1 MTDLAEKSGKKNI
14 FQRGLR
20 ATWEFV
26 SDILLSTVGVVAV
39 VILIRFIIVS
49 PFQVNGGSML
59 DNLHDGDY
67 IIVDKLSYDF
77 SAPQRGDIIVLIPP
91 TDTETYYVKRIIGLP
106 GEKIEFNNGQVLI
119 HNDRYPDGFKLN
131 EPYLS
136 KDNRETYLPNREN
149 RIIEIPKDHY
159 FVMGDNRNG
168 SNDSRQWGT
177 LHRHN
182 IEGCARLIVLPIKDT
197 QLLHGVDYGME
208 G

>member
-1 MTDLAEKSGKKNI
+1 MPDLSSKPENFFKKT
-14 FQRGLR
+14 LR
-20 ATWEFV
+20 ATWEFI
-26 SDILLSTVGVVAV
+26 SDILLSTVGVIAV
-39 VILIRFIIVS
+39 VILIRFVVVS

-59 DNLHDGDY
+59 NNLHDGDY

-77 SAPQRGDIIVLIPP
+77 SEPERGDVIVLIPP
-91 TDTETYYVKRIIGLP
+91 TDTSTYYVKRIIGLP

-119 HNDRYPDGFKLN
+119 HTDRYPDGFKLK

-136 KDNRETYLPNREN
+136 EDNRLTYLPNHEN
-149 RIIEIPKDHY
+149 RVIEIPADHY

-177 LHRHN
+177 LHQRN
-182 IEGCARLIVLPIKDT
+182 IEGLARLIVLPIKDAEVIT
-197 QLLHGVDYGME
+197 GMDYGME